1 MAAFKLQSAMEYLM
15 TYGWA
20 ILIIAVVLGALFELG
35 FFNSSSLAPTIP
47 AGACQVY
54 RPQGPGTTAFIN
66 TEGTCNGELPQDV
79 AKFSGGSQ
87 AITISGLPTSPTSPN
102 NDVTITFW
110 MYLQRGSSSGDAFG
124 FTKHTILS
132 LPYIGLQSASSFGQV
147 FVADSSTSNLFDT
160 WSFIAFS
167 YNGSTGTGTLYVN
180 GAQAA
185 TGAATYFT
193 PNQAA
198 AIGNR
203 EPGGS
208 VGFNGLISNV
218 QLYNSTLSANQIQ
231 AMYTSG
237 IGGVPIVLN
246 NLVAWWPLNGN
257 ANDYGGSQYN
267 GAPGG
272 VVFTTSWKSSY
283 TAP

>member
-1 MAAFKLQSAMEYLM
+1 MATFKLQSAMEYLM

-47 AGACQVY
+47 GGACQVY

-87 AITISGLPTSPTSPN
+87 AITLNSLPTSPTSSN
-102 NDVTITFW
+102 SVTITFW
-110 MYLQRGSSSGDAFG
+110 MYLNRGSSSGGAFG
-124 FTKHTILS
+124 FG
-132 LPYIGLQSASSFGQV
+132 PGADNFVGLQSSSSFGQAG
-147 FVADSSTSNLFDT
+147 VADSSISNLFST

-167 YNGSTGTGTLYVN
+167 YSGSSGTGTLYVN

-185 TGAATYFT
+185 TGTATGFT
-193 PNQAA
+193 PNSMG
-198 AIGNR
+198 AIGN
-203 EPGGS
+203 EGFGGS
-208 VGFNGLISNV
+208 AGFNGMISNV
-218 QLYNSTLSANQIQ
+218 QLYNTSLSANQIQ

-246 NLVAWWPLNGN
+246 NLVAWWQLNGN

-267 GAPGG
+267 GAPSG

>member
-1 MAAFKLQSAMEYLM
+1 MEYLM

-79 AKFSGGSQ
+79 AKFSGGSEE
-87 AITISGLPTSPTSPN
+87 ITINSLPTSPTSSN
-102 NDVTITFW
+102 SVTITFW
-110 MYLQRGSSSGDAFG
+110 MYLQRSPNPGTCVFG
-124 FTKHTILS
+124 FSPGTV
-132 LPYIGLQSASSFGQV
+132 YNFIGLQNPSLFGQGIV
-147 FVADSSTSNLFDT
+147 LDSSISNLYYT

-167 YNGSTGTGTLYVN
+167 HSGSTGIGTLYVN
-180 GAQAA
+180 GVQAA
-185 TGAATYFT
+185 TGPANGFIPNSTAT
-193 PNQAA
+193 
-198 AIGNR
+198 IGNLGS
-203 EPGGS
+203 GGYT
-208 VGFNGLISNV
+208 GFYGLISNV

-267 GAPGG
+267 GAPSG

>member
-1 MAAFKLQSAMEYLM
+1 MATFKLQSAMEYLM

-87 AITISGLPTSPTSPN
+87 AITISGLPMPFN
-102 NDVTITFW
+102 HNVTITFW

-124 FTKHTILS
+124 FTKNPLVS
-132 LPYIGLQSASSFGQV
+132 NIGLQHSASSFGQA

-180 GAQAA
+180 GVQAA
-185 TGAATYFT
+185 TGFASPFT
-193 PNQAA
+193 PNASA
-198 AIGNR
+198 AIGN
-203 EPGGS
+203 EGFGGS

-246 NLVAWWPLNGN
+246 NLVAWWQLNGN

-267 GAPGG
+267 GAPSG